1 MKKNDLSTYAYLLL
15 SDPRVLCALQ
25 FLLVMS
31 FLFFSDISWANE
43 SSDLLAGSDVKLKAT
58 SKGTARTVVIIV
70 DAFVNI
76 ALYIKTKNLLQLFG
90 GFIVVLIFFEILFKI
105 AVIA

>member
-1 MKKNDLSTYAYLLL
+1 MKTNNWHTYGYLFL
-15 SDPRVLCALQ
+15 SDPRVLYALQ
-25 FLLVMS
+25 FLLAIS
-31 FLFFSDISWANE
+31 FLFASDMSWANE
-43 SSDLLAGSDVKLKAT
+43 SNDLLAGSDVKLKAT

-90 GFIVVLIFFEILFKI
+90 GFIVVLIFFEIFFKI
-105 AVIA
+105 AGI

>member
-1 MKKNDLSTYAYLLL
+1 MKINNWYTYGYLFL

-31 FLFFSDISWANE
+31 FLFFSDISWAND
-43 SSDLLAGSDVKLKAT
+43 DLLAGSDTKLKAT

-90 GFIVVLIFFEILFKI
+90 GFIVVLIFFEIFFKI
-105 AVIA
+105 AGIS